1 MILYY
6 THSTLHKQDSFI
18 TASYSQ
24 RMASEAS
31 SRAARAVMESFG
43 LTEREWNKV
52 VISEHLDAISRSYCR
67 KWKRLIPYLKMRD
80 ITEDDINDR
89 PGSPGEKRRI
99 FLRKWKH
106 MKGSEATYGRLV
118 SALLKIECKED
129 AEGVCQ
135 LLQSPSP
142 SLLQEEGLC
151 TDKVTF

>member
-52 VISEHLDAISRSYCR
+52 VISEHLQMQFLAPTVASG
-67 KWKRLIPYLKMRD
+67 RD
-80 ITEDDINDR
+80 S
-89 PGSPGEKRRI
+89 SP
-99 FLRKWKH
+99 
-106 MKGSEATYGRLV
+106 T
-118 SALLKIECKED
+118 
-129 AEGVCQ
+129 
-135 LLQSPSP
+135 
-142 SLLQEEGLC
+142 
-151 TDKVTF
+151 